1 MDATT
6 RVALEVLYEALIAA
20 VHHLARALGK
30 PSPIVTRA
38 ERRAA
43 SQAAAQR
50 REGALHN
57 G

>member
-50 REGALHN
+50 REGALQ
-57 G
+57 